1 MSGVLVRKIYIAA
14 EAPWLLQYVDDVR
27 NQCSQN
33 YFGVGAYWHKDEL
46 TAVLA
51 KSDFPSDVQAALR
64 DMAEFFNF
72 TL

>member
-1 MSGVLVRKIYIAA
+1 MWQVYGKTSLQQKYRGC
-14 EAPWLLQYVDDVR
+14 LQYVDDVR

-33 YFGVGAYWHKDEL
+33 YVGVGAYWHKDEL